1 MRPPRSGVVR
11 ACVVLAA
18 TRLALRALRWRRAV
32 ELLDGPLAARRAPA
46 RGPAEVAAAVLA
58 ASRLLPGTS
67 SCLAQALA
75 ARILLRREGLPGEI
89 RIGVNRPSHGGIE
102 AHAWIESE
110 GQVILG
116 LAEPKYAPFPRPVFR

>member
-1 MRPPRSGVVR
+1 
-11 ACVVLAA
+11 VLAA
-18 TRLALRALRWRRAV
+18 TRLALRTLTWRRAV
-32 ELLDGPLAARRAPA
+32 QLLDGPLPVRRSPA
-46 RGPAEVAAAVLA
+46 RGPAEVAAAVLE

-75 ARILLRREGLPGEI
+75 ARTLLRRQGLPCEI
-89 RIGVNRPSHGGIE
+89 RIGVNRTSHGGIE

-116 LAEPKYAPFPRPVFR
+116 VAEPKYAPFPRPIFP

>member
-1 MRPPRSGVVR
+1 MRPQSSGVVR

-18 TRLALRALRWRRAV
+18 TRLALRTLRWRHAV
-32 ELLDGPLAARRAPA
+32 DLLDGPLPA
-46 RGPAEVAAAVLA
+46 RPSPACGAAEVAAAVLA

-75 ARILLRREGLPGEI
+75 ARILLRRQGLPCEI
-89 RIGVNRPSHGGIE
+89 RIGVNRTSHGGIE
-102 AHAWIESE
+102 AHAWLESE

-116 LAEPKYAPFPRPVFR
+116 VAAPRYAPFPRPVFP